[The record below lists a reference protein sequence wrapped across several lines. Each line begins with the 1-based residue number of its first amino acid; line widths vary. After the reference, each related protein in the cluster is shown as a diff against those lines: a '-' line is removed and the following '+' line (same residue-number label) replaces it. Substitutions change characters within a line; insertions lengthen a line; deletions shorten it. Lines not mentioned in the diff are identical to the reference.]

1 MLIGW
6 QRSNKFVEPLH
17 NLAQHQPSL
26 EIFKEIALLN
36 WSPTWQKCCKTRSL
50 KNARSSYSSINQGS
64 WKGGNKGELCW
75 MLIPRLCTC
84 SLVCS
89 ERQKRKAKVLIT
101 RALSL
106 MPGSSSHRWL
116 IHLVKNGTLLQQCLA
131 GAAASGPAESA
142 VDALDLLV
150 GSDCGRHPEFFSLIW
165 PFSAQRRD
173 LSCTELDFLR
183 LSVCHWENW
192 NFESPKRNAQVTG
205 PCDRVRFWA
214 ISCSWKSFCNR
225 WACPF

>member
-1 MLIGW
+1 
-6 QRSNKFVEPLH
+6 
-17 NLAQHQPSL
+17 
-26 EIFKEIALLN
+26 
-36 WSPTWQKCCKTRSL
+36 
-50 KNARSSYSSINQGS
+50 
-64 WKGGNKGELCW
+64 

-150 GSDCGRHPEFFSLIW
+150 GSDCGCHPEFLSLIW

-192 NFESPKRNAQVTG
+192 NFESSPKRNAQVPATAWDSGLSPAVERASATG
-205 PCDRVRFWA
+205 ELAHSNTLPVYGARSIVSTTLIA
-214 ISCSWKSFCNR
+214 TVQICSGCNG
-225 WACPF
+225 PKK